1 MLRYSIVD
9 GSVVGPL
16 ATELHPRAHGV
27 KPHLFRVDAKTGEVW
42 SDYGIPGGLHA
53 FNISVTDGKYT
64 TVSYVEVEVTSLEQ
78 DAVDHAV
85 SVRLKGMTALEFF
98 TEHVATFRSIFAQ
111 HLNVDPK
118 NIQLLSVQE
127 TVRGRTARAVAVP
140 AAKTTD
146 LDILFT
152 VSRGG
157 GRGMLKPDHVYTR
170 LKHDFQSITDQSG
183 KMVN

>member
-1 MLRYSIVD
+1 
-9 GSVVGPL
+9 
-16 ATELHPRAHGV
+16 
-27 KPHLFRVDAKTGEVW
+27 VW
-42 SDYGIPGGLHA
+42 SAHGIPGGLHA
-53 FNISVTDGKYT
+53 FNVSVTDGKFT

-85 SVRLKGMTALEFF
+85 AVRLKGMTALEFF
-98 TEHVATFRSIFAQ
+98 SEHAAKFKAVFAQ
-111 HLNVDPK
+111 HLNVDAK

-127 TVRGRTARAVAVP
+127 TSRARQP
-140 AAKTTD
+140 RSLLPDSKHTD

-170 LKHDFQSITDQSG
+170 LKHDFQSIVDQSG
-183 KMVN
+183 TM